1 MANYI
6 LIEVPE
12 TDENGEDIDLY
23 QLDKIVFMIK
33 TSLDPVSVRN
43 VLSVAYRKINDSVQ
57 GELWY
62 NEWVDSHSDYKGV
75 IEAMGYLG
83 ESVGKKLVDTYKSMN
98 ESQLV
103 NLEEFLEEY
112 KSSPDLTDIVM
123 KKDDKKEEDGY

>member
-12 TDENGEDIDLY
+12 TDENGDDIDLY

-62 NEWVDSHSDYKGV
+62 NDWLGSHSDCSKV

-83 ESVGKKLVDTYKSMN
+83 ESVGKKLVDTYKAMN

-112 KSSPDLTDIVM
+112 KNSPDLTDIVM
-123 KKDDKKEEDGY
+123 KKDDKREEDGY